1 MFRNNKLIRFL
12 REVKLE
18 MKKVTWPSRK
28 EIWGST
34 GVVIVNVLVVALYLG
49 LLDLV
54 FQKVMLLLH

>member
-18 MKKVTWPSRK
+18 MKKVSWPNRK

-54 FQKVMLLLH
+54 FQKVMLFLH